1 MKKNNFL
8 SYVIDNYYN
17 QIFRA
22 LKEYILDHQEELIL
36 DKFDDATKIDED
48 LEIEFNE
55 IGAHVEPLDLDYIA
69 IDIVMIPDIQASV
82 YHAGKYKS
90 YESETVRL
98 GKVII
103 ECSAKFDETINGFT
117 VLDVYEYQYKKYDKP
132 LNGDLV
138 PIISK
143 KEYDDIATNFLK
155 SYFPLA
161 LNGEIPNP
169 YKIVKAMGLKLIR
182 RKINKDDT
190 IFGEIFFKKSK
201 ASFYDVFKDE
211 YVEEEVEANTIVI
224 DDLAMCLYSFG
235 TIGLTIIHECLHYYL
250 HRKAFIFSQIYNK
263 DITKIACSMNGII
276 DASHDDRSKW
286 MEIQANGIAPCV
298 LMPKDSFIKNYEI
311 ELIDVQRLYGS
322 KFEDYAPHV
331 IENLADKYGV
341 TKYAVKKRLID
352 LGYISAKG
360 VFDYVD
366 NKYIKPYLF
375 AKDSLKE
382 GETYTVSFDDLSKS
396 NVTSLLA
403 LMFAG
408 DYRFIENHLI
418 LNEKK
423 YITEE
428 GELTDYARVH
438 LDECAVRFKITAK
451 DKSFDNISSSLVTFC
466 YLCREIRED
475 MTYEIVSVKA
485 PETIPDIKKARE
497 ESQAR
502 IADMIRE
509 MSTYNTFRE
518 KLYYLMKQFKVNK
531 ASLIRRSKLSEKT
544 ISRYLDEKGKEKQFD
559 IRCIVSICLSFNL
572 PPKLSDILINFTC
585 GGIRPTPEGDALRTI
600 LCYMYDK
607 SVDEAN
613 QYLIMQGF
621 KPLIKIEE

>member
-8 SYVIDNYYN
+8 SYVLNNYYD
-17 QIFRA
+17 QIFVA
-22 LKEYILDHQEELIL
+22 LRKYILDNHESLIL
-36 DKFDDATKIDED
+36 ERFDDATKIDD
-48 LEIEFNE
+48 DIEIEFNE
-55 IGAHVEPLDLDYIA
+55 VGAHVEPAEANNIA
-69 IDIVMIPDIQASV
+69 IDIVMMPDVQVSV
-82 YHAGKYKS
+82 YHAVKYKS
-90 YESETVRL
+90 YESEMVRL

-103 ECSAKFDETINGFT
+103 ECSAKFEETIHDFN

-143 KEYDDIATNFLK
+143 TEYDDIATEFLMT
-155 SYFPLA
+155 YFPSA
-161 LNGEIPNP
+161 LKDDIPNP

-182 RKINKDDT
+182 RKINKEDT

-201 ASFYDVFKDE
+201 ASFYDAFNNE

-224 DDLAMCLYSFG
+224 DDLAMCFYSFG

-250 HRKAFIFSQIYNK
+250 HRRAFIFSQIYNK
-263 DITKIACSMNGII
+263 NITRIACSMNGII
-276 DASHDDRSKW
+276 DASDDDRSKW

-298 LMPKDSFIKNYEI
+298 LMPKDSFIKNYET
-311 ELIDVQRLYGS
+311 ELIDAQRLHGS
-322 KFEDYAPHV
+322 KFEDYAPRV
-331 IENLADKYGV
+331 IENLAEKYGV

-352 LGYISAKG
+352 LGYNSAKG
-360 VFDYVD
+360 VFDYAD
-366 NKYIKPYLF
+366 NAYVKPYVF

-396 NVTSLLA
+396 NSASLLA
-403 LMFAG
+403 LMFSG

-418 LNEKK
+418 LNDKK
-423 YITEE
+423 YITHE
-428 GELTDYARVH
+428 GELTDFARVH
-438 LDECAVRFKITAK
+438 LDECAIKFKIVAK
-451 DKSFDNISSSLVTFC
+451 GKSFNNISSSFVTFC

-485 PETIPDIKKARE
+485 PESIPDIKKARE

-502 IADMIRE
+502 IAGMIRE

-518 KLYYLMKQFKVNK
+518 QLEYLMKEFKMNK

-544 ISRYLDEKGKEKQFD
+544 ISRYLDKKSKEKQFD
-559 IRCIVSICLSFNL
+559 IRCIVSICLCFNL
-572 PPKLSDILINFTC
+572 PPKLSNILIKFTC

-613 QYLIMQGF
+613 HYLIIQGF